1 MEIKLRLKNLE
12 SDEIGERACT
22 FAENMNGVDSAE
34 FDSGSKAITITLSQT
49 GSEKVVKG
57 AVVGY
62 LEAMDKRIVVTE
74 NANGEDIPE
83 SKKTSSRGR
92 FFCQLTVTVLLAVF
106 GVVSGHFG
114 AETMALFAFIAA
126 YVIIGWQIFM
136 SVFDGIKEK
145 RRLLIAETA
154 VCVGSLIL
162 FLCGKYVIAIAVML
176 VCKCVIN
183 LMRNSKSSL

>member
-12 SDEIGERACT
+12 SDEIGERACA
-22 FAENMNGVDSAE
+22 FAGNMNGVDSAE
-34 FDSGSKAITITLSQT
+34 FDSGSKTITITLSPS

-62 LEAMDKRIVVTE
+62 IEAMDRKVVVTE
-74 NANGEDIPE
+74 NTEDIPAPKKAS
-83 SKKTSSRGR
+83 SKVRYI
-92 FFCQLTVTVLLAVF
+92 CQAAVTVLLAAL

-114 AETMALFAFIAA
+114 AETMSLFAFIAA
-126 YVIIGWQIFM
+126 YIIIGWQVYM

-145 RRLLIAETA
+145 RRLRIAETA
-154 VCVGSLIL
+154 VCVVSLIL

-176 VCKCVIN
+176 LFKFGI
-183 LMRNSKSSL
+183 RNS